1 MTWILLWNAIFIVLI
16 IWVILY
22 QKKYRLALRDTK
34 SALKENKLLNGYLS
48 WLNPYLLLEKAKKNN
63 WNIDLR
69 KYWIIVAI
77 SSVAAFAFL
86 YIIFQVF
93 LLMPLG
99 ILAGFAVPNVMLF
112 YKKRKRKDKLLSE
125 IGSYINSLANLFS
138 TYGNVYQALIQVREL
153 IDEPIRSD
161 VDNVILKLENNLSL
175 KEAFEEFN
183 EKYNNVLL
191 KLFHDTLVL
200 IDENGGQMDDVLI
213 KLARNYDEA
222 MIRRNERRVAK
233 TPKRKSFY
241 ALMKYLIAIPILFMT
256 FSFEYYENFVL
267 SIPGKIMFLLIIGVG
282 IFSAY
287 SIEKIYDKDNMTIS
301 G

>member
-16 IWVILY
+16 IWVIIY

-69 KYWIIVAI
+69 KYWVIVAI

-191 KLFHDTLVL
+191 KLFHDTLVV

-222 MIRRNERRVAK
+222 IFRRNERRVAK